1 MPQLSSTDRTLSPPV
16 VHIPREYN
24 AAYDL
29 LQANLQAG
37 RESKT
42 AYIDDRGSWSYG
54 DLASRTRRLAR
65 ALLDLG
71 MQPEQRVLLCLQDTI
86 DFPTAFLGCIWA
98 GIIPVAVNTNL
109 KAPDYLHLLRDSR
122 ARALIVSHCLLPQFA
137 PILDQSD
144 TLEHVI
150 VSEGVE
156 APFRSFEAL
165 STRGEPA
172 GPPAS
177 SCCDDVCFWL
187 YSSGSTGAPKGTVH
201 IHSSLVQTAEYYARP
216 ILGILESDVIFS
228 AAKLFFAYGLG
239 NALTFPLSVGATA
252 VLMRE
257 RPTPEAVFARLREHQ
272 PTLFCGVPTLYASML
287 ASPRLP
293 KATQLRLRGCVS
305 AGEALPKEI
314 GERWK
319 EHFGADILD
328 GIGSTE
334 MLHIFL
340 SNRFH
345 DVCYGTTGSVVPGYE
360 VRLVDESGAD
370 VPQGQIGEL
379 IVSGP
384 TSASGYWNNRT
395 QSMQTFQGRWTRS
408 GDKYHQDAQGHY
420 VHAGRADDMLKVSGL
435 YVSPTEVE
443 FALMSHPAV
452 LEAAVIGSEDQDGLV
467 KPLAC
472 VVLKQAAA
480 ANSLLADQLQQH
492 VKNLLAPHKYP
503 RRIEFLP
510 ELPKTATGKVQ
521 RFKLRQQFG
530 QFSIRPE
537 TPPLRTSRQ

>member
-1 MPQLSSTDRTLSPPV
+1 MPQLSNTDRTVSPPAV
-16 VHIPREYN
+16 NIPRDYN

-29 LQANLQAG
+29 LETNLQAG
-37 RESKT
+37 RAARI
-42 AYIDDRGSWSYG
+42 AYIDDRGSWSYSE
-54 DLASRTRRLAR
+54 LAQRVRRFAR
-65 ALLDLG
+65 ALTGLG
-71 MQPEQRVLLCLQDTI
+71 IEPEQRVLLCLQDTV

-98 GIIPVAVNTNL
+98 GIVPVAVNTSL
-109 KAPDYLHLLRDSR
+109 KTAEYDYLLQDTR
-122 ARALIVSHCLLPQFA
+122 ARALVVSQCLLPQFA
-137 PILDQSD
+137 SILGQIG
-144 TLEHVI
+144 TLKHI
-150 VSEGVE
+150 VLSEGAE
-156 APFRSFEAL
+156 SCFHSFESLA
-165 STRGEPA
+165 TEGEPA
-172 GPPAS
+172 QIPAAT
-177 SCCDDVCFWL
+177 CCDDACFWL
-187 YSSGSTGAPKGTVH
+187 YSSGSTGTPKGTVH
-201 IHSSLVQTAEYYARP
+201 IHSSLVQTAEFYARP

-257 RPTPEAVFARLREHQ
+257 RPTPEAVFARLRQYQ

-287 ASPRLP
+287 AAELP
-293 KATQLRLRGCVS
+293 PAAQLRLRGCIS

-319 EHFGADILD
+319 QHFGAHILD

-340 SNRFH
+340 SNRFQ

-360 VRLVDESGAD
+360 VRLVDDAGTD
-370 VPQGQIGEL
+370 VPAGQIGEL

-384 TSASGYWNNRT
+384 TSACGYWNNRT
-395 QSMQTFQGRWTRS
+395 RSLQTFQGRWTRS
-408 GDKYHQDAQGHY
+408 GDKYYQDPQGHY

-443 FALMSHPAV
+443 FALLSHPAV
-452 LEAAVIGSEDQDGLV
+452 LEAAVIGSEDRDGLV

-472 VVLKQAAA
+472 IVLKDRGKADTAM
-480 ANSLLADQLQQH
+480 ADQLKQH
-492 VKNLLAPHKYP
+492 VKSLLAPHKYP
-503 RRIEFLP
+503 RQIEFMT

-521 RFKLRQQFG
+521 RFKLRQQFSH
-530 QFSIRPE
+530 FSNTI
-537 TPPLRTSRQ
+537 TP